1 MARIITTELRM
12 VWLTPDGYKFFTK
25 EEAQLHCEEFN
36 LLETNNE
43 EGETDDKEI

>member
-1 MARIITTELRM
+1 MSKVITTELRI

-25 EEAQLHCEEFN
+25 KEAQLHCEELN

-43 EGETDDKEI
+43 EGETEAEEI

>member
-1 MARIITTELRM
+1 LSKVITTELRM

-25 EEAQLHCEEFN
+25 EEAQLHCEEFK

-43 EGETDDKEI
+43 EGENDNEEI